1 LISRAPHDRA
11 DNEHLEGTGYCAII
25 FGWKDNSTKLAFA
38 ICIIVYPCFPH
49 LLASLGVFFSKL
61 ECIANNARLN
71 KCTMPF
77 NQLAI
82 Q

>member
-1 LISRAPHDRA
+1 LISRAPHDRVYS
-11 DNEHLEGTGYCAII
+11 EHLVGIGYCATISGME
-25 FGWKDNSTKLAFA
+25 GWQRKLAFA

-71 KCTMPF
+71 ICTNAF
-77 NQLAI
+77 
-82 Q
+82 